1 VTPAHAPSL
10 RLGGRTIAYGWVIV
24 AAVSITE
31 TVTWGIIYYG
41 FPVFLRSM
49 EQDLGASRVAITAAF
64 SVGLGVAALAA
75 VPVGRWIDGHGG
87 RGLMTV
93 GSCLATALT
102 FAWAR
107 VESLPA
113 LYAVWF
119 LMGLA
124 MAATLYE
131 PAFAVVVS
139 WFRQGRDRALLTVT
153 LVAGFASTIFM
164 PIEAWLLTRVGWRM
178 ALTMLGVVLAVVTI
192 PIHALVLRRSPAA
205 APVRAADGATPAVSG
220 LTLRQASRTLVFWV
234 LASAFFL
241 SNFSTAAVSVHLIPY
256 LADRGY
262 SATLAASIIGWM
274 GAMQVPGR
282 MLFVPI
288 SLWLGAR
295 WMVASVFFGQAVG
308 MGQLPFITLIGT
320 ALPFIVVMGASN
332 GMSTLSRATSLAQ
345 IFGARHYGAISGA
358 VALGAN
364 GARAIG
370 PVGASL
376 LLLGL
381 GAYPRVFWVLAASL
395 VLASLSVLIAGAG
408 VKSAQ
413 T

>member
-1 VTPAHAPSL
+1 
-10 RLGGRTIAYGWVIV
+10 
-24 AAVSITE
+24 
-31 TVTWGIIYYG
+31 
-41 FPVFLRSM
+41 
-49 EQDLGASRVAITAAF
+49 
-64 SVGLGVAALAA
+64 
-75 VPVGRWIDGHGG
+75 
-87 RGLMTV
+87 
-93 GSCLATALT
+93 
-102 FAWAR
+102 
-107 VESLPA
+107 
-113 LYAVWF
+113 
-119 LMGLA
+119 
-124 MAATLYE
+124 
-131 PAFAVVVS
+131 
-139 WFRQGRDRALLTVT
+139 
-153 LVAGFASTIFM
+153 
-164 PIEAWLLTRVGWRM
+164 
-178 ALTMLGVVLAVVTI
+178 VLAVVTI

-220 LTLRQASRTLVFWV
+220 LTLRQASRTPVFWV

-370 PVGASL
+370 PVGVSL